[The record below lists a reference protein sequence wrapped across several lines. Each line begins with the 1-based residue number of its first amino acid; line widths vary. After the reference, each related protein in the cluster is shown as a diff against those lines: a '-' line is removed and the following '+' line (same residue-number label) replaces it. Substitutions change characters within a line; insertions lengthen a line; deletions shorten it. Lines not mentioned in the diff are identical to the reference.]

1 MDLLQ
6 RLDTSLYLALA
17 TSDNLAAAIV
27 GLFFAAFATAGLG
40 WWAIALLGVRA
51 RGIGRRG
58 LRIAFA
64 TAVGG
69 IAAAALAAWLKLYVQ
84 RPRPFSALQV
94 DALIQPSSFSFPSGD
109 AALAFGAATGLWLT
123 WPAAR
128 IPAVLVAVAIGLS
141 RVVVG
146 AHYPSD
152 VVAGAV
158 VGVLCGI
165 AAERLWSR
173 LLRGD

>member
-1 MDLLQ
+1 MELLQ
-6 RLDTSLYLALA
+6 ALDTRLYLALA
-17 TSDNLAAAIV
+17 TSGNPVAAV
-27 GLFFAAFATAGLG
+27 FGLFFAAFAFKGIG
-40 WWAIALLGVRA
+40 WWGIALLGVRA
-51 RGIGRRG
+51 RGLGRRG
-58 LRIAFA
+58 LRIAFVV
-64 TAVGG
+64 AVGG
-69 IAAAALAAWLKLYVQ
+69 LSAAQIAEWLKVIVQ
-84 RPRPFSALQV
+84 RPRPFDLLRV
-94 DALIQPSSFSFPSGD
+94 EALIQPSSLSFPSGD